1 MQLAGSFALPA
12 EKLRRMIAA
21 SPTFQAA
28 TRTTNPDDAEALV
41 FMKSAIGDTPRP
53 YAVISPG
60 QKHSFSQIA
69 GDAFLRASGGLF
81 LYLTMD
87 TNGENFDDAIAAEFA
102 AASFFGSVIDDV
114 MALSRADDPSSPFDE
129 SHLSIVNADL
139 GDFSANPEDD
149 WQSLGRFHYAAYL
162 IEWGD

>member
-1 MQLAGSFALPA
+1 MVAS
-12 EKLRRMIAA
+12 

-28 TRTTNPDDAEALV
+28 TGTTNFDDTEALV

-53 YAVISPG
+53 YAVVSPG
-60 QKHSFSQIA
+60 QKHSYSQIA
-69 GDAFLRASGGLF
+69 GDSFLRASGGLF

-102 AASFFGSVIDDV
+102 AASFFGSVVDDI
-114 MALSRADDPSSPFDE
+114 ANLSRADDPSSPYNE
-129 SHLSIVNADL
+129 SHLSIVGIEL

-149 WQSLGRFHYAAYL
+149 WQSLGRFHYAAYM